1 MSVTANDKG
10 AVEQRVN
17 LIKRGK
23 GKIQHVMLHSV
34 LIKKAENYGLMTDRF
49 ITNHFAPVM
58 QDTRTLMTILPRRD
72 IGVADTGFEG
82 GLGEP
87 FLNRICEF
95 RVSPMFST
103 ARLCEALATF
113 VREFNFALYIQGADY
128 TFTNTNEVP
137 RHVISVQK
145 DNDPNG
151 HHPYDL
157 GNQIDKNDVGYIVNV
172 HDVYPFVA
180 LGFTHDGNIQLSMS
194 HHFLSNFYIEL
205 DEVFAKQV
213 GLPVFIYA
221 HDDQAGTVTMSNQV
235 NIPSLFN
242 LANGNF
248 ALDPDINAPANELP
262 RTIESTKSI
271 FNCDD
276 RLSVDIEISLP
287 LAQSIDV
294 HNGSEQHT
302 YLLNRYMITD
312 YVTVEGR
319 TQQKG
324 GHILT
329 KSIIHDKLSAGFTD
343 LVHNQPSSHTAQLLN
358 GKIQEMDLRLM
369 LRYKKFSVV
378 DDRLKFTIERVPMEL
393 DDSGVYDLLLAF
405 NKRV

>member
-10 AVEQRVN
+10 GAEQRVN
-17 LIKRGK
+17 LVKRGK
-23 GKIQHVMLHSV
+23 GEIQHVMLNST

-58 QDTRTLMTILPRRD
+58 QDARTLMTFHPRRD
-72 IGVADTGFEG
+72 VGVADNGFG
-82 GLGEP
+82 VGLGEA
-87 FLNRICEF
+87 FLQRICQF
-95 RVSPMFST
+95 QVSPMFST

-113 VREFNFALYIQGADY
+113 IREFNFALYMQGAEY
-128 TFTNTNEVP
+128 TQFGDDIL
-137 RHVISVQK
+137 RHQILQDK
-145 DNDPNG
+145 DNNPAG
-151 HHPYDL
+151 HHPFDL
-157 GNQIDKNDVGYIVNV
+157 GNQIDKDDVGYVVNV
-172 HDVYPFVA
+172 HDVHPFVA
-180 LGFTHDGNIQLSMS
+180 MGFTHDGNVQLSMS

-205 DEVFAKQV
+205 DEVFAKQI
-213 GLPVFIYA
+213 GFPVLIYA
-221 HDDQAGTVTMSNQV
+221 YDNQAGTITLSNQV
-235 NIPSLFN
+235 NAPPLF
-242 LANGNF
+242 LGNGNF
-248 ALDPDINAPANELP
+248 ALNPHIHTTANLQP

-276 RLSVDIEISLP
+276 RLSIDIEISLP
-287 LAQSIDV
+287 LSQSIDV
-294 HNGSEQHT
+294 HNGSEHHT

-343 LVHNQPSSHTAQLLN
+343 LVQNQPSSHTAQLLN

-369 LRYKKFSVV
+369 LRYKSFVIV
-378 DDRLKFTIERVPMEL
+378 GDHVEFTIKRVTMEM
-393 DDSGVYDLLLAF
+393 DESGVYDLLLAF